1 MAAWWHHALRCC
13 WSIRSHRY
21 LTKNPGLVLIRGT
34 GNRAFLYGT
43 APTLILWLH
52 ASFSPHRPPF
62 SAQRTAV
69 VLLRS
74 CQSKLATLTVR
85 SGEELYG
92 GCAPFVA
99 LLFRKERIRGKV
111 CSALWRRRKE
121 KEQKH
126 LSTPPGTRRRRKL
139 SKEKKTKKKN
149 KPASQGRT
157 TCKWGKGVL
166 WGAAFLL
173 TGAARDRLYLDL
185 TWIHLIELHPS
196 DKQTRSVSVL
206 LRKYF
211 TINEARGTAANLDCK
226 TNTQFDRISAVTT
239 GYGRGLVLRSG
250 VGALCSTLV
259 VAGPPDRE
267 SSSRRTAP
275 QPQRDSAT
283 TACLKL
289 TGHLL
294 SSPPGLGPCLRTP
307 LTDRCGAS
315 HGFYFFPYSSTAHN
329 LKVRR
334 VLDRHCTD
342 EPITPAHWCL

>member
-1 MAAWWHHALRCC
+1 MWKAIKILSWNHVLGCIVTGDVFLRMAAWWHHALRCC
-13 WSIRSHRY
+13 WSIRSQRY

-111 CSALWRRRKE
+111 CSVLWRRRKE

-157 TCKWGKGVL
+157 TCKWGKVFYEVQL
-166 WGAAFLL
+166 SFLQVQQE
-173 TGAARDRLYLDL
+173 TDC
-185 TWIHLIELHPS
+185 TW
-196 DKQTRSVSVL
+196 T
-206 LRKYF
+206 
-211 TINEARGTAANLDCK
+211 
-226 TNTQFDRISAVTT
+226 
-239 GYGRGLVLRSG
+239 
-250 VGALCSTLV
+250 
-259 VAGPPDRE
+259 
-267 SSSRRTAP
+267 
-275 QPQRDSAT
+275 
-283 TACLKL
+283 
-289 TGHLL
+289 
-294 SSPPGLGPCLRTP
+294 
-307 LTDRCGAS
+307 
-315 HGFYFFPYSSTAHN
+315 
-329 LKVRR
+329 
-334 VLDRHCTD
+334 
-342 EPITPAHWCL
+342 